1 MPGTIMNV
9 SIKEDAELLQT
20 RLATEGDQI
29 KEGIDKEEEGWVVQL
44 SKSQKKNTEKRL
56 KEIEAKKK
64 QAEEE
69 RINRIKEKEKLD
81 RDKQLENKLF
91 RQQILQERAL
101 EKRQNRWVYGLD
113 IHARR

>member
-20 RLATEGDQI
+20 RLATEGDQ
-29 KEGIDKEEEGWVVQL
+29 KEGIVKEEEGWVVQL

-64 QAEEE
+64 QAEQE
-69 RINRIKEKEKLD
+69 RINRIREQEKQE
-81 RDKQLENKLF
+81 RDKQFENKLF
-91 RQQILQERAL
+91 RQQILKERAL
-101 EKRQNRWVYGLD
+101 EKRQKRWAYEPD
-113 IHARR
+113 THARW